1 MRLALFGKAVLPDDA
16 EALRQSLE
24 RVLQLDPQP
33 WMHLPYMSELGDHM
47 EVPSGFRAFEG
58 DVPEDVD
65 VLLAFGGDGTVLEA
79 STMVRHGAIPILG
92 VNTGRLG
99 FLSNVSMEAFDLAM
113 DALVAGTTWEEE
125 RALLKVEV
133 DGLNLGVFPFALNE
147 VVIHKRDTA
156 SMVVVDVHRDDTFVN
171 TYWADG
177 LLVSTPTGSTAYSL
191 SAGGPIVLPG
201 SDVVVVT
208 PVAPHNLNDRPL
220 VVPLEGKITL
230 VAGGRDAQFLL
241 SLDSRS
247 FLLEPGQE
255 VRIRPSDFKIKLI
268 NLEHQDF
275 FQPFVK
281 KCIGVSILASAEWR
295 AIPCNFVR
303 CRP

>member
-1 MRLALFGKAVLPDDA
+1 MRIALFGKAVSPDDA
-16 EALRQSLE
+16 DALRMALD
-24 RVLQLDPQP
+24 RVLEMDPAA
-33 WMHLPYMSELGDHM
+33 WISKAYRGELSDHM
-47 EVPSGFRAFEG
+47 ALPPGLTSFDGEVPEG
-58 DVPEDVD
+58 VD

-79 STMVRHGAIPILG
+79 GTLVRNGEVPILG

-113 DALVAGTTWEEE
+113 DALIAGKTWQEE
-125 RALLKVEV
+125 RALLHVELE
-133 DGLNLGVFPFALNE
+133 GQTLGDFPYALNE

-156 SMVVVDVHRDDTFVN
+156 SMVVVDVHRGDTFVN

-201 SDVVVVT
+201 SDVVIVT

-220 VVPLEGKITL
+220 VVPLDGEITL
-230 VAGGRDAQFLL
+230 VAGGRDASFLL
-241 SLDSRS
+241 SMDSRS
-247 FLLEPGQE
+247 FPLEPGQE
-255 VRIRPSDFKIKLI
+255 VRIKPAGFRIKLI

-275 FQPFVK
+275 F
-281 KCIGVSILASAEWR
+281 ST
-295 AIPCNFVR
+295 VR
-303 CRP
+303 QKMHWGLDPRER

>member
-1 MRLALFGKAVLPDDA
+1 MRIALFGKAVSPDDA
-16 EALRQSLE
+16 DALRMALD
-24 RVLQLDPQP
+24 RVLEMDPAA
-33 WMHLPYMSELGDHM
+33 WISKAYRSELSDHM
-47 EVPSGFRAFEG
+47 ALPPGLTSFDGEVPEG
-58 DVPEDVD
+58 VD

-79 STMVRHGAIPILG
+79 GTLVRNGEVPILG

-113 DALVAGTTWEEE
+113 DALIAGKTWQEE
-125 RALLKVEV
+125 RALLHVELE
-133 DGLNLGVFPFALNE
+133 GQTLGDFPYALNE

-156 SMVVVDVHRDDTFVN
+156 SMVVVDVHRGDTFVN

-201 SDVVVVT
+201 SDVVIVT

-220 VVPLEGKITL
+220 VVPLDGEITL
-230 VAGGRDAQFLL
+230 VAGGRDASFLL
-241 SLDSRS
+241 SMDSRS
-247 FLLEPGQE
+247 FPLEPGQE
-255 VRIRPSDFKIKLI
+255 VRIKPAGFRIKLI

-275 FQPFVK
+275 F
-281 KCIGVSILASAEWR
+281 ST
-295 AIPCNFVR
+295 VR
-303 CRP
+303 QKMHWGLDPRER

>member
-1 MRLALFGKAVLPDDA
+1 MRIALFGKAVSPDDA
-16 EALRQSLE
+16 DALRMALD
-24 RVLQLDPQP
+24 RVLEMDPAA
-33 WMHLPYMSELGDHM
+33 WISKAYRSELSDHM
-47 EVPSGFRAFEG
+47 ALPPGLTSFDGEVPEG
-58 DVPEDVD
+58 VD

-79 STMVRHGAIPILG
+79 GTLVRNGEVPILG

-113 DALVAGTTWEEE
+113 DALMAGKTWEEE
-125 RALLKVEV
+125 RALLHVELE
-133 DGLNLGVFPFALNE
+133 GQTLGDFPYALNE

-156 SMVVVDVHRDDTFVN
+156 SMVVVDVHRGDTFVN

-201 SDVVVVT
+201 SDVVIVT

-220 VVPLEGKITL
+220 VVPLDGEITL
-230 VAGGRDAQFLL
+230 VAGGRDASFLL
-241 SLDSRS
+241 SMDSRS
-247 FLLEPGQE
+247 FPLEPGQE
-255 VRIRPSDFKIKLI
+255 VRIKPAGFRIKLI

-275 FQPFVK
+275 F
-281 KCIGVSILASAEWR
+281 ST
-295 AIPCNFVR
+295 VR
-303 CRP
+303 QKMHWGLDPRER

>member
-1 MRLALFGKAVLPDDA
+1 MRIALFGKAVSPDDA
-16 EALRQSLE
+16 DALRMALD
-24 RVLQLDPQP
+24 RVLEMDPAA
-33 WMHLPYMSELGDHM
+33 WISKAYRSELSDHM
-47 EVPSGFRAFEG
+47 ALPPGLTSFDGEVPEG
-58 DVPEDVD
+58 VE

-79 STMVRHGAIPILG
+79 GTLVRNGEVPILG

-113 DALVAGTTWEEE
+113 DALIAGKTWQEE
-125 RALLKVEV
+125 RALLHVELE
-133 DGLNLGVFPFALNE
+133 GQTLGDFPYALNE

-156 SMVVVDVHRDDTFVN
+156 SMVVVDVHRGDTFVN

-201 SDVVVVT
+201 SDVVIVT

-220 VVPLEGKITL
+220 VVPLDGEITL
-230 VAGGRDAQFLL
+230 VAGGRDASFLL
-241 SLDSRS
+241 SMDSRS
-247 FLLEPGQE
+247 FPLEPGQE
-255 VRIRPSDFKIKLI
+255 VRIKPAGFRIKLI

-275 FQPFVK
+275 F
-281 KCIGVSILASAEWR
+281 ST
-295 AIPCNFVR
+295 VR
-303 CRP
+303 QKMHWGLDPRER

>member
-1 MRLALFGKAVLPDDA
+1 
-16 EALRQSLE
+16 
-24 RVLQLDPQP
+24 
-33 WMHLPYMSELGDHM
+33 M
-47 EVPSGFRAFEG
+47 EVPQGLKPFEG
-58 DVPEDVD
+58 EVPHGVD
-65 VLLAFGGDGTVLEA
+65 LLLAFGGDGTVLESA
-79 STMVRHGAIPILG
+79 TLVRRGEVPILG

-113 DALVAGTTWEEE
+113 DALTAGTTWIEE
-125 RALLKVEV
+125 RALLHVEV
-133 DGLNLGVFPFALNE
+133 SDSDVGDFPYALNE

-156 SMVVVDVHRDDTFVN
+156 SMVVVDVHRDEKFVN

-201 SDVVVVT
+201 SEVVVVT

-220 VVPLEGKITL
+220 VVPLEGEITL

-241 SLDSRS
+241 SMDSRS
-247 FLLEPGQE
+247 FPLEPGRE
-255 VRIRPSDFKIKLI
+255 VVIRPADFRIKLV

-275 FQPFVK
+275 F
-281 KCIGVSILASAEWR
+281 ST
-295 AIPCNFVR
+295 VR
-303 CRP
+303 QKMHWGLDPRER

>member
-1 MRLALFGKAVLPDDA
+1 MRIALFGKAVSPDDA
-16 EALRQSLE
+16 DALRMALD
-24 RVLQLDPQP
+24 RVLEMDPAA
-33 WMHLPYMSELGDHM
+33 WISKAYRSELSDHM
-47 EVPSGFRAFEG
+47 ALPPGLTSFDGEVPEG
-58 DVPEDVD
+58 VD

-79 STMVRHGAIPILG
+79 GTLVRNGEVPILG

-113 DALVAGTTWEEE
+113 DALMAGKTWQEE
-125 RALLKVEV
+125 RALLHVELE
-133 DGLNLGVFPFALNE
+133 GQTLGDFPYALNE

-156 SMVVVDVHRDDTFVN
+156 SMVVVDVHRGDTFVN

-201 SDVVVVT
+201 SDVVIVT

-220 VVPLEGKITL
+220 VVPLDGEITL
-230 VAGGRDAQFLL
+230 VAGGRDASFLL
-241 SLDSRS
+241 SMDSRS
-247 FLLEPGQE
+247 FPLEPGQE
-255 VRIRPSDFKIKLI
+255 VRIKPAGFRIKLI

-275 FQPFVK
+275 F
-281 KCIGVSILASAEWR
+281 ST
-295 AIPCNFVR
+295 VR
-303 CRP
+303 QKMHWGLDPRER

>member
-1 MRLALFGKAVLPDDA
+1 MRLALFGKAVSPDDA
-16 EALRQSLE
+16 EALRQALD

-58 DVPEDVD
+58 EVPVDID

-79 STMVRHGAIPILG
+79 STMVRQGAIPILG

-220 VVPLEGKITL
+220 VVPLDGEITL

-255 VRIRPSDFKIKLI
+255 VRIRPSDFRIKLI

-275 FQPFVK
+275 F
-281 KCIGVSILASAEWR
+281 ST
-295 AIPCNFVR
+295 VR
-303 CRP
+303 QKMHWGLDPRER

>member
-1 MRLALFGKAVLPDDA
+1 MRFALFGKAVSPEDA
-16 EALRQSLE
+16 EALRQALD
-24 RVLQLDPQP
+24 RVLTLDAVAWIHQP
-33 WMHLPYMSELGDHM
+33 YLSELSDHM
-47 EVPSGFRAFEG
+47 ELPNGLQPFEG
-58 DVPEDVD
+58 EVPEGVE

-79 STMVRHGAIPILG
+79 ATMVRSGAVPILG

-99 FLSNVSMEAFDLAM
+99 FLSNVSMEAFDLAI

-125 RALLKVEV
+125 RALLQVSV
-133 DGLNLGVFPFALNE
+133 DGLNLGQFPYALNE

-191 SAGGPIVLPG
+191 SAGGTIVLPG
-201 SDVVVVT
+201 SEVVVVT

-220 VVPLEGKITL
+220 VVPLNGEITL
-230 VAGGRDAQFLL
+230 VAGGRDALFLL
-241 SLDSRS
+241 SMDSRS
-247 FLLEPGQE
+247 FPLDPGQE
-255 VRIRPSDFKIKLI
+255 VRIRPADFRVRLI

-275 FQPFVK
+275 F
-281 KCIGVSILASAEWR
+281 ST
-295 AIPCNFVR
+295 VR
-303 CRP
+303 QKMHWGLDPRER

>member
-1 MRLALFGKAVLPDDA
+1 MRIALFGKAVSPDDA
-16 EALRQSLE
+16 DALRMALD
-24 RVLQLDPQP
+24 RVLAMDPMA
-33 WMHLPYMSELGDHM
+33 WISKAYRSELSDHM
-47 EVPSGFRAFEG
+47 ALPSALVPFEGEVPEG
-58 DVPEDVD
+58 VD

-79 STMVRHGAIPILG
+79 GTLVRGGSVPILG

-113 DALVAGTTWEEE
+113 DALIAGKTWEEE
-125 RALLKVEV
+125 RALLHVELE
-133 DGLNLGVFPFALNE
+133 GQTLGDFPYALNE

-156 SMVVVDVHRDDTFVN
+156 SMVVVDVHRQGTFVN

-201 SDVVVVT
+201 SDVVIVT

-220 VVPLEGKITL
+220 VVPLDGEITL
-230 VAGGRDAQFLL
+230 VAGGRDASFLL
-241 SLDSRS
+241 SMDSRS
-247 FLLEPGQE
+247 FPLEPGQE
-255 VRIRPSDFKIKLI
+255 VRIKPADFRIKLI

-275 FQPFVK
+275 F
-281 KCIGVSILASAEWR
+281 ST
-295 AIPCNFVR
+295 VR
-303 CRP
+303 QKMHWGLDPRER

>member
-1 MRLALFGKAVLPDDA
+1 MRLALFGKAVSPEDA
-16 EALRQSLE
+16 EALRQALD
-24 RVLQLDPQP
+24 RVLTLDAAAWIHQ
-33 WMHLPYMSELGDHM
+33 PYMSELSDHM
-47 EVPSGFRAFEG
+47 ELPHGLQPFEG
-58 DVPEDVD
+58 EVPEGVE

-79 STMVRHGAIPILG
+79 ATMVRSGAVPILG

-125 RALLKVEV
+125 RALLHVSV
-133 DGLNLGVFPFALNE
+133 DGLNLGPFPYALNE

-201 SDVVVVT
+201 SEVVVVT

-220 VVPLEGKITL
+220 VVPLNGEITL
-230 VAGGRDAQFLL
+230 VAGGRDALFLL
-241 SLDSRS
+241 SMDSRS
-247 FLLEPGQE
+247 FPLEPGQE
-255 VRIRPSDFKIKLI
+255 VRIRPADFRVRLI

-275 FQPFVK
+275 F
-281 KCIGVSILASAEWR
+281 ST
-295 AIPCNFVR
+295 VR
-303 CRP
+303 QKMHWGLDPRER

>member
-1 MRLALFGKAVLPDDA
+1 MRIALFGKAVSPDDA
-16 EALRQSLE
+16 EALRLALD
-24 RVLQLDPQP
+24 RVLAIDPQA
-33 WMHLPYMSELGDHM
+33 WISRAYMGELSDHM
-47 EVPSGFRAFEG
+47 QIPAGLVPYEG
-58 DVPEDVD
+58 AVPDGVD

-79 STMVRHGAIPILG
+79 GTLARDGAVPILG

-113 DALVAGTTWEEE
+113 DAWIAGKTWEEE
-125 RALLKVEV
+125 RALLHVEV
-133 DGLNLGVFPFALNE
+133 DGQTLGDFPYALNE

-156 SMVVVDVHRDDTFVN
+156 SMVVVDVHRNGTFVN

-191 SAGGPIVLPG
+191 SAGGPIVHPG

-220 VVPLEGKITL
+220 VVPMDGEITM
-230 VAGGRDAQFLL
+230 VAGGRDALFLL
-241 SLDSRS
+241 SMDSRS
-247 FLLEPGQE
+247 FPLEPGQE
-255 VRIRPSDFKIKLI
+255 VRIRPADFRIKLV

-275 FQPFVK
+275 F
-281 KCIGVSILASAEWR
+281 ST
-295 AIPCNFVR
+295 VR
-303 CRP
+303 QKMHWGLDPRER

>member
-1 MRLALFGKAVLPDDA
+1 MKLAIFGKAVPPSDA
-16 EALRQSLE
+16 EALKLAME
-24 RVLQLDPQP
+24 RIVAMDPSA
-33 WMHLPYMSELGDHM
+33 WIAEDYKAELSDHM
-47 EVPSGFRAFEG
+47 TLPKGLQTFGG
-58 DVPEDVD
+58 DVPEGVD
-65 VLLAFGGDGTVLEA
+65 LLVAFGGDGTVLES
-79 STMVRHGAIPILG
+79 STKTRKGEVPILG

-113 DALVAGTTWEEE
+113 DALVAGTTWLEE
-125 RALLKVEV
+125 RALLEVHV
-133 DGLNLGVFPFALNE
+133 DGTDLGAFPYALNE

-156 SMVVVDVHRDDTFVN
+156 SMVVVDVHRNNTFVN

-201 SDVVVVT
+201 SEVVVVT

-220 VVPLEGKITL
+220 VVPLDGEITL

-241 SLDSRS
+241 SMDSRS
-247 FLLEPGQE
+247 FPLDPEQE
-255 VRIRPSDFKIKLI
+255 VVIKPAPFRIKLV

-275 FQPFVK
+275 F
-281 KCIGVSILASAEWR
+281 ST
-295 AIPCNFVR
+295 VR
-303 CRP
+303 QKMHWGLDPRER

>member
-1 MRLALFGKAVLPDDA
+1 MRIAIFGKAVSPSDA
-16 EALRQSLE
+16 EALRLALD
-24 RVLQLDPQP
+24 RVLALDPEA
-33 WMHLPYMSELGDHM
+33 WIHKPYKLELSDHM
-47 EVPSGFRAFEG
+47 ELPDGLKSFEG
-58 DVPEDVD
+58 EVPMGVD

-79 STMVRHGAIPILG
+79 ATMVREGVVPILG

-113 DALVAGTTWEEE
+113 DALVAGTTWNEE
-125 RALLKVEV
+125 RALLEVEV
-133 DGLNLGVFPFALNE
+133 EGLSLGAFPYALNE

-220 VVPLEGKITL
+220 VVPLEGEITL
-230 VAGGRDAQFLL
+230 AAGGRDALFLL

-247 FLLEPGQE
+247 FPLEPGKE
-255 VRIRPSDFKIKLI
+255 VRIRPAKFRIQLI
-268 NLEHQDF
+268 NLEHQEF
-275 FQPFVK
+275 F
-281 KCIGVSILASAEWR
+281 ST
-295 AIPCNFVR
+295 VR
-303 CRP
+303 QKMHWGLDPRER

>member
-1 MRLALFGKAVLPDDA
+1 MRLALFGKAVSPEDA
-16 EALRQSLE
+16 EALRQALD
-24 RVLQLDPQP
+24 RVLTLDAAAWIHQ
-33 WMHLPYMSELGDHM
+33 PYMSELSDHM
-47 EVPSGFRAFEG
+47 ELPHGLQPFEG
-58 DVPEDVD
+58 EVPEGVE

-79 STMVRHGAIPILG
+79 ATMVRSGAVPILG

-125 RALLKVEV
+125 RALLHVSV
-133 DGLNLGVFPFALNE
+133 DGLNLGPFPYALNE

-220 VVPLEGKITL
+220 VVPLNGEITL
-230 VAGGRDAQFLL
+230 VAGGRDALFLL
-241 SLDSRS
+241 SMDSRS
-247 FLLEPGQE
+247 FPLEPGQE
-255 VRIRPSDFKIKLI
+255 VHIHPADFRVRLI

-275 FQPFVK
+275 F
-281 KCIGVSILASAEWR
+281 ST
-295 AIPCNFVR
+295 VR
-303 CRP
+303 QKMHWGLDPRER

>member
-1 MRLALFGKAVLPDDA
+1 MRIAIFGKAVSPDDA
-16 EALRQSLE
+16 EALKSALE
-24 RVLQLDPQP
+24 RITSMDPEP
-33 WMHLPYMSELGDHM
+33 WVDATYMAELSDHM
-47 EVPSGFRAFEG
+47 TLPSGLRSFEG
-58 DVPEDVD
+58 SAPETVE
-65 VLLAFGGDGTVLEA
+65 LLLVFGGDGTVLEA
-79 STMVRHGAIPILG
+79 ATKTNHGQVPILG

-113 DALVAGTTWEEE
+113 DALVAGTTWLED
-125 RALLKVEV
+125 RALLEVQV
-133 DGLNLGVFPFALNE
+133 DGTDLGEFPFALNE

-156 SMVVVDVHRDDTFVN
+156 SMVVVEVHRNNTFVN

-220 VVPLEGKITL
+220 VVPLDGEISL

-241 SLDSRS
+241 SMDSRS
-247 FLLEPGQE
+247 FPLDPRQE
-255 VRIRPSDFKIKLI
+255 VRIKPAGFKVQLV

-275 FQPFVK
+275 F
-281 KCIGVSILASAEWR
+281 ST
-295 AIPCNFVR
+295 VR
-303 CRP
+303 QKMHWGLDPRER

>member
-1 MRLALFGKAVLPDDA
+1 MRIALFGKAVSPDDA
-16 EALRQSLE
+16 DALRMALD
-24 RVLQLDPQP
+24 RVLEMDPAA
-33 WMHLPYMSELGDHM
+33 WISKAYRSELSDHM
-47 EVPSGFRAFEG
+47 ELPPGLTSFDGE
-58 DVPEDVD
+58 VPEGVD

-79 STMVRHGAIPILG
+79 GTLVRNGEVPILG

-113 DALVAGTTWEEE
+113 DALMAGKTWEEE
-125 RALLKVEV
+125 RALLHVELE
-133 DGLNLGVFPFALNE
+133 GQTLGDFPYALNE

-156 SMVVVDVHRDDTFVN
+156 SMVVVDVHRGDTFVN

-201 SDVVVVT
+201 SDVVIVT

-220 VVPLEGKITL
+220 VVPLDGEITL
-230 VAGGRDAQFLL
+230 VAGGRDASFLL
-241 SLDSRS
+241 SMDSRS
-247 FLLEPGQE
+247 FPLEPGQE
-255 VRIRPSDFKIKLI
+255 VRIKPAGFRIKLI

-275 FQPFVK
+275 F
-281 KCIGVSILASAEWR
+281 ST
-295 AIPCNFVR
+295 VR
-303 CRP
+303 QKMHWGLDPRER